1 MITAE
6 VSIANRLNKH
16 AAPIIPN
23 YPTDLMTYSSV
34 DREDPLIRDFAKSAS
49 LVNLFERF
57 VSPMLMLQTIFT
69 SIVSPDPY
77 HRNLLPVDTNIMELV
92 HLLIKCGKFNKNAL
106 RYTKMET
113 VHQTVHSNPVLM
125 GLYQDI
131 IKKMSQLNQAMEKVQ
146 FDVNLQ
152 LFPQHGL
159 QVFAV
164 RLVHTIEKLV
174 PRSEAESLN
183 EHLTTS
189 FKKRT
194 ATLNRNSSFRKNNND
209 DGPHRKRRR
218 F

>member
-1 MITAE
+1 
-6 VSIANRLNKH
+6 
-16 AAPIIPN
+16 
-23 YPTDLMTYSSV
+23 MTFSSL

-57 VSPMLMLQTIFT
+57 VSPMLMLQTIFC

-106 RYTKMET
+106 RSTKLET
-113 VHQTVHSNPVLM
+113 VHQTVHSNPTLM
-125 GLYQDI
+125 GLYSDI
-131 IKKMSQLNQAMEKVQ
+131 VKKTSLLNQAMEKVQ
-146 FDVNLQ
+146 FDINLQ

-159 QVFAV
+159 QVFSV
-164 RLVHTIEKLV
+164 RLVHTLEKMV

-183 EHLTTS
+183 EHLSSS

-194 ATLNRNSSFRKNNND
+194 ATLNRNSTFRKNNND
-209 DGPHRKRRR
+209 EGPRRKRRR